1 MDKPLVLVVEDDAIL
16 LLDVESTLQDA
27 GFDVI
32 TAYDGGT
39 ALVTFADHRDTIR
52 AVVTDVD
59 LGQGLSGWEVARHI
73 RANVPTMTVVYMT
86 ADNAHEWAAQGV
98 PESQLLLKPF
108 ANAQLITAVSGSLN
122 EVPLPAA

>member
-1 MDKPLVLVVEDDAIL
+1 MDQPLVLVVEDDAIL
-16 LLDVESTLQDA
+16 LRDVESTLQDA

-32 TAYDGGT
+32 TAYEGAT

-86 ADNAHEWAAQGV
+86 ADSAHEWAAQGV

-108 ANAQLITAVSGSLN
+108 ANAQLVTAVSGSLN